1 MHLKKTVLF
10 KRGPGQF
17 GNGRVKV
24 IVPSLATLL
33 ACTLAE
39 GIVLLKRGCDLAP
52 VIEADLL
59 YQSSNCPILLLQG
72 RSTSQLHG
80 CLLILTLIFINPGK
94 KKQKSEVLKVDVAV
108 SVLLAVVVESRNG
121 FGNLRGLRDLHQ

>member
-1 MHLKKTVLF
+1 MGTVPARKRFRYILPSIPQSLMHLKKTVLF

-39 GIVLLKRGCDLAP
+39 GIVLL
-52 VIEADLL
+52 
-59 YQSSNCPILLLQG
+59 Q
-72 RSTSQLHG
+72 
-80 CLLILTLIFINPGK
+80 
-94 KKQKSEVLKVDVAV
+94 
-108 SVLLAVVVESRNG
+108 
-121 FGNLRGLRDLHQ
+121 